1 MLIFIFFI
9 LAGTSAERSSHMD
22 EVCSQNL
29 KHMEASEGL
38 RTQIGL
44 QKQLHAQLEV
54 QRKMQLQV
62 EEHSKY
68 LEMVIARQGESLKQ
82 LGALPR
88 FQHSNTQAVDHKE
101 AYREE
106 TVGAGSEE
114 ESHPGKEWTLTIIYS
129 ELQTKGIHTRSLAAE
144 SARPRAD

>member
-1 MLIFIFFI
+1 MLTYNFCI

-22 EVCSQNL
+22 EVCSQNM

-44 QKQLHAQLEV
+44 QKQLHAQLEL

-88 FQHSNTQAVDHKE
+88 FQHSNTQSVDHKE
-101 AYREE
+101 AYREQTADTDSAE
-106 TVGAGSEE
+106 G
-114 ESHPGKEWTLTIIYS
+114 SHPEKEWTQIIYS
-129 ELQTKGIHTRSLAAE
+129 ESQTKG
-144 SARPRAD
+144 AD